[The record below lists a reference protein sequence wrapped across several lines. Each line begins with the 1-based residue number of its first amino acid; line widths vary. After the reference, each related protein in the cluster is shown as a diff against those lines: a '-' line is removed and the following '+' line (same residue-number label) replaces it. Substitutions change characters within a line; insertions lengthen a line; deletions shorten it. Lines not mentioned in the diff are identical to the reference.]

1 MGAFVAN
8 FQGLMIIVLHYIFLK
23 KKEKKRKDMTKCPF
37 ALREG
42 KYNAKQPLYLVGHN
56 I

>member
-8 FQGLMIIVLHYIFLK
+8 FQGLMIIVLHYIFFK
-23 KKEKKRKDMTKCPF
+23 KKKKRKHMTKCPF
-37 ALREG
+37 ALLEG
-42 KYNAKQPLYLVGHN
+42 KYNAKLSLYLVGHN